1 MRTGIVACL
10 AVIVVP
16 LLLAQ
21 PALSAGPAPASNT
34 ASTPAATP
42 AKPGAPAGIITV
54 VDAAKVP
61 GMTQAQREAFV
72 REQAE
77 KIKKM
82 KPEER
87 KAYFANN
94 RKGFDAMPP
103 EKRKALIEKLKKV
116 GDDYIARNKAEME
129 RIAAIEKKTPSPQQ
143 KEFME
148 KMPGIERAVLLKYKE
163 MRKKHG
169 REYTWHMIIQDAGH
183 GGKITPVPEGQ

>member
-1 MRTGIVACL
+1 MRTGIAACL
-10 AVIVVP
+10 TVIAAT
-16 LLLAQ
+16 LLAQ
-21 PALSAGPAPASNT
+21 PAFSAGPAPASTNT
-34 ASTPAATP
+34 ASKPSATP
-42 AKPGAPAGIITV
+42 APAAPAGIISV
-54 VDAAKVP
+54 MDASKVP
-61 GMTQAQREAFV
+61 GMTAAEREAFV
-72 REQAE
+72 KEQAE
-77 KIKKM
+77 KIRKM

-103 EKRKALIEKLKKV
+103 EKKKAFLEKMKKANA
-116 GDDYIARNKAEME
+116 DYIAKYKADLA
-129 RIAAIEKKTPSPQQ
+129 RIEAIEKKTPSPQQ

-169 REYTWHMIIQDAGH
+169 REYTWHMIIQDAGR